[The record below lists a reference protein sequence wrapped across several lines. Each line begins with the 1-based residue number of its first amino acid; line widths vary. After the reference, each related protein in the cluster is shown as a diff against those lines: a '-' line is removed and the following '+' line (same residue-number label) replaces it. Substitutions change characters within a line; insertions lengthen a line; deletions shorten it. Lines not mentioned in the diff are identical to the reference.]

1 MNETSSCGHSKAAT
15 HINSCRS
22 WQHTK
27 DMDISVEHFL
37 GSSFV
42 EGRAQTIVDCANPK
56 QVGLSYKERQMS
68 KPISCTPTPYLL

>member
-1 MNETSSCGHSKAAT
+1 
-15 HINSCRS
+15 
-22 WQHTK
+22 
-27 DMDISVEHFL
+27 MDISVEHFL